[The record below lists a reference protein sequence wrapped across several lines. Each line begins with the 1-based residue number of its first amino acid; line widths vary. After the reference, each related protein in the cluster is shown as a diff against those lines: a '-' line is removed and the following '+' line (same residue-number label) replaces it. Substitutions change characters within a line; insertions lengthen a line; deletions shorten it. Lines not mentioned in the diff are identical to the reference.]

1 MTDNA
6 GTCVP
11 PPLYQLSAQQT
22 LALFLDFDGTL
33 VDIADHPDAVI
44 VGPNLT
50 DHLHRLDDGLA
61 GRLAIITGR
70 PLGALDAFLGPN
82 HIKAV
87 GSHGGEYRGAPL
99 PPPPLSPTSLQSIAA
114 LQAEWPQLVVEPKP
128 YGMAVHYRQEPQAAS
143 SVLSTMEN
151 IAKIES
157 MVAKSGKML
166 VEVGPKNTNKGNAVH
181 ALMKTNSFQK
191 SQPIFIGD
199 DITDEDG
206 FLAVQHYGGHGI
218 LVGPPRPTAASYN
231 LPSPSAVLNWLGL

>member
-87 GSHGGEYRGAPL
+87 GSHEELYVTCPDYRTMVDLQKLDDGE
-99 PPPPLSPTSLQSIAA
+99 T
-114 LQAEWPQLVVEPKP
+114 
-128 YGMAVHYRQEPQAAS
+128 
-143 SVLSTMEN
+143 
-151 IAKIES
+151 ES
-157 MVAKSGKML
+157 QK
-166 VEVGPKNTNKGNAVH
+166 EVAVH
-181 ALMKTNSFQK
+181 A
-191 SQPIFIGD
+191 
-199 DITDEDG
+199 
-206 FLAVQHYGGHGI
+206 
-218 LVGPPRPTAASYN
+218 
-231 LPSPSAVLNWLGL
+231 